1 MFDVII
7 IGGGPAGLTAGIY
20 TTRAGL
26 KTLVLEKEVIG
37 GQIASSPKV
46 ENYPGFISIS
56 GAELANHLFEQVTN
70 LGADFEIEE
79 VKEIKDGK
87 VKEVIT
93 DENTYQTKAI
103 IIATGAKYRLLN
115 LPKENQFI
123 GKGIHFCTTCDG
135 AFYKGKTVAIIGG
148 ANTAVTNA
156 IYMADIAEK
165 VYLIYR
171 KGELRCDELLKEELQ
186 KKANVE
192 VIYNA
197 NVKELKGDSHLNG
210 IVLDNKAEIKLD
222 GIFVSIGMDAETS
235 VVKKIISLNDSNYIL
250 ADNGKTN
257 KEGIYAAGDCTLKEV
272 KQFTTAVY
280 DGTIA
285 ATNVINYL
293 KTLK

>member
-93 DENTYQTKAI
+93 DENTYQTKTI

-272 KQFTTAVY
+272 KQLTTAVS